1 MVQVQ
6 SEPQGFSG
14 CGKQMQMY
22 QTLVEKAV
30 GKPASAA
37 DYRDAPGLMRA
48 CLGLIRRQWRS
59 RVMPGHRGAV
69 VIAAMSGRYRAQP
82 QERRGLAEQIS
93 EEIREA

>member
-30 GKPASAA
+30 GEPASAA

-48 CLGLIRRQWRS
+48 CLGLIRRQ
-59 RVMPGHRGAV
+59 
-69 VIAAMSGRYRAQP
+69 
-82 QERRGLAEQIS
+82 
-93 EEIREA
+93 